1 MASLFHKALYIAS
14 IAGVAPRRVHPVES
28 RRKFVDQTAVL
39 DRHLKYLGYRP
50 KEVYDSRVGGSYN
63 VTGRDS
69 FRGVPD
75 RCFLQKPRSKL
86 SFAKQA

>member
-1 MASLFHKALYIAS
+1 
-14 IAGVAPRRVHPVES
+14 
-28 RRKFVDQTAVL
+28 
-39 DRHLKYLGYRP
+39 LKYLGYRP